1 MSTWALWNVYAFD
14 VKSLSTPIESVSLPI
29 YQWSP
34 KHRSPQSAEDPGIR
48 YIPDTEWVLT
58 MGNGSFAMGSIDGT
72 IRRRYHGLL
81 VSSLSPP
88 VQRVNILPAMDE
100 CVRIQQEHCCTPHLD
115 IHLTKFQFGNDQ
127 SPPPTMQGL
136 VGFEKHHD
144 RCVWT
149 YHIPTQLG
157 AISIRKTLT
166 VAERANACLL
176 TYEIQS
182 PVDAS
187 MDVSPLIA
195 MRDFHELDHPGSLA
209 GAVFDITALDE
220 PAIQGVHVQR
230 GSLIVNLRGIQ
241 LDWKDAPTVY
251 KNIKLDHETQRGQPD
266 RQDLFRPGHWSIPI
280 AKGLSQ
286 TFSIEISESGSPDWN
301 ADQQSKHNRMQS
313 SIDHAIAQSANPSD
327 PLVRD
332 SIIKLACAADAYVVD
347 RVSSL
352 SSSTSSPTT
361 SIIAGYPWF
370 SDWGRDTMIALPGL
384 LLTTGRHDEA
394 LDTLNTFAG
403 AIADGLIPNRFDDAA
418 GPAHYNT
425 VDASLWFIHAC
436 AQWCSA
442 TNQAL
447 PAQLDDACN
456 QIINA
461 YTQGTIH
468 NIAVDPIDGLVSAG
482 SEETQLTWMDAQRNG
497 VTFTPR
503 HGKSIE
509 INALWINA
517 LRAYASLINHDRSTI
532 ATTLRAQADLA
543 QESIQRLMT
552 KGPSGGLI
560 DCLTPTNQTRSL
572 QWDPSREL
580 RPNQIFAISLPF
592 VQLPL
597 ELRNQCIEA
606 IWQQLI
612 TPAGVRTLAPTDSQ
626 YHPHYQGTLME
637 RDAAYHNGTVW
648 PWILGPAC
656 EALMRSRGFDRE
668 SRDTSI
674 ALLTGLTSA
683 MDTDSVGQIH
693 EIYDADPGKS
703 QRTDGDQIGHHR
715 PDGCP
720 AQAWSIAETLRVLI
734 LASNPESE
742 SNQSESKYSSAQ

>member
-1 MSTWALWNVYAFD
+1 
-14 VKSLSTPIESVSLPI
+14 
-29 YQWSP
+29 
-34 KHRSPQSAEDPGIR
+34 
-48 YIPDTEWVLT
+48 

-81 VSSLSPP
+81 IASQSPP
-88 VQRVNILPAMDE
+88 VQRVNHLTSMDE
-100 CVRIQQEHCCTPHLD
+100 CVRINQEHCCTPHLN
-115 IHLTKFQFGNDQ
+115 IHLTKFQFADDQ
-127 SPPPTMQGL
+127 SPPATMQGL

-144 RCVWT
+144 RCIWT

-157 AISIRKTLT
+157 AISIRKTLI
-166 VAERANACLL
+166 VAERSNACLL

-187 MDVSPLIA
+187 MDISPLIA

-209 GAVFDITALDE
+209 ASVYKTTALHE

-230 GSLIVNLRGIQ
+230 GSLNVNLRGVQ
-241 LDWKDAPTVY
+241 LDWKESPSIY

-266 RQDLFRPGHWSIPI
+266 TQDLFRPGFWRIPI
-280 AKGLSQ
+280 TKGLSQ
-286 TFSIEISESGSPDWN
+286 TFTIEISESGSPDWN
-301 ADQQSKHNRMQS
+301 TDEQTKHDRIQS
-313 SIDHAIAQSANPSD
+313 SIDHALAKSGNPSN
-327 PLVRD
+327 PLIKD
-332 SIIKLACAADAYVVD
+332 SIIKLACAADAYIVD
-347 RVSSL
+347 RASDGRPS
-352 SSSTSSPTT
+352 TT

-384 LLTTGRHDEA
+384 LLSTGRLDEA
-394 LDTLNTFAG
+394 LDTLNTFAD

-436 AQWCSA
+436 VQWCNA
-442 TNQAL
+442 TNQEI
-447 PAQLDDACN
+447 PAQLDSACS
-456 QIINA
+456 QIIDA
-461 YTQGTIH
+461 YTKGTIH
-468 NIAVDPIDGLVSAG
+468 NIGVDPVDGLVSAG
-482 SEETQLTWMDAQRNG
+482 SDETQLTWMDAQRNG

-517 LRAYASLINHDRSTI
+517 LRAYASLINHTRPTI
-532 ATTLRAQADLA
+532 SAALRAQADLA
-543 QESIQRLMT
+543 QGSVQRLMT

-560 DCLTPTNQTRSL
+560 DCLTPTNHTRSL
-572 QWDPSREL
+572 QWKPSKEL
-580 RPNQIFAISLPF
+580 RPNQIFAISLPG

-597 ELRNQCIEA
+597 AIRSQCIDA
-606 IWQQLI
+606 IWEQLI
-612 TPAGVRTLAPTDSQ
+612 TPAGVRTLAPSDPN
-626 YHPHYQGTLME
+626 YYPHYQGTLME

-656 EALMRSRGFDRE
+656 EALMRSRGFDQA

-674 ALLTGLTSA
+674 ALLTGLAEA
-683 MDTDSVGQIH
+683 METDSVGQIH
-693 EIYDADPGKS
+693 EIYDADPTKS
-703 QRTDGDQIGHHR
+703 DTMNDGQIGHHR

-720 AQAWSIAETLRVLI
+720 AQAWSIAETLRALI

-742 SNQSESKYSSAQ
+742 SNRSESKYSSAQ